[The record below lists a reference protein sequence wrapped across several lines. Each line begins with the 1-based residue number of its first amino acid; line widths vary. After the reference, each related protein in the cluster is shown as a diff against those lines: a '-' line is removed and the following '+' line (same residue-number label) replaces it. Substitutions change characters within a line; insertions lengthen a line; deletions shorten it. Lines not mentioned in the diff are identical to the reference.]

1 MDTRKELR
9 DLVEGLG
16 EDDVADVLAYVRTL
30 REPRVHTGEDL
41 AETLAD
47 EKIALSEREEQERA
61 SRYGA

>member
-1 MDTRKELR
+1 MDKRKELK

-41 AETLAD
+41 AETLTE
-47 EKIALSEREEQERA
+47 EKIALAEREEQERA
-61 SRYGA
+61 SRYGG